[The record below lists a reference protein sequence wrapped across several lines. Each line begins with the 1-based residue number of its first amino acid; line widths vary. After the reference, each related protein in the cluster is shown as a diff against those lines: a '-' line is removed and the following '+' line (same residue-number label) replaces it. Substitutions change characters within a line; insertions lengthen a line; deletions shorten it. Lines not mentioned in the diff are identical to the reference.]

1 MGIVVFL
8 SPKMAFLFLNS
19 LLANEYFIGIH
30 YFKYGEEFISLQ
42 GLEDNKI
49 CKMDIILILL
59 IKCLCVLFVRLQ
71 SLLISM
77 QLPSTV
83 FLLFLCVLTVSQ

>member
-1 MGIVVFL
+1 
-8 SPKMAFLFLNS
+8 
-19 LLANEYFIGIH
+19 
-30 YFKYGEEFISLQ
+30 LQ

-49 CKMDIILILL
+49 CKIDIILILL

-83 FLLFLCVLTVSQ
+83 FLLFLWVLTVSQ